1 MEKNEQLL
9 SLAADTANSLIDPL
23 TQQLRQLADASDWP
37 AEVVSQLSVEWDG
50 TSISVAYPP
59 EIAEKV
65 NDLEYGTNSDKP
77 NSVIRSF
84 IYRSVPIVK
93 NVFAHKTVKD
103 LMDIEG
109 VFA

>member
-9 SLAADTANSLIDPL
+9 SLAADTADSLIEPL

-37 AEVVSQLSVEWDG
+37 AEVIAQLSVDWDG
-50 TSISVAYPP
+50 TNLSVSYPP
-59 EIAEKV
+59 EIADQV

-77 NSVIRSF
+77 NSVIRAF
-84 IYRSVPIVK
+84 IYRSVPIIK
-93 NVFAHKTVKD
+93 NVFANKTMKN

>member
-9 SLAADTANSLIDPL
+9 SLAADTANSLIQPL

-37 AEVVSQLSVEWDG
+37 SEVVSQLSVEWDG
-50 TSISVAYPP
+50 TNLSVSYPP
-59 EIAEKV
+59 DIAEQV

-84 IYRSVPIVK
+84 IYRSIP
-93 NVFAHKTVKD
+93 TVKEIFGNQTIKN